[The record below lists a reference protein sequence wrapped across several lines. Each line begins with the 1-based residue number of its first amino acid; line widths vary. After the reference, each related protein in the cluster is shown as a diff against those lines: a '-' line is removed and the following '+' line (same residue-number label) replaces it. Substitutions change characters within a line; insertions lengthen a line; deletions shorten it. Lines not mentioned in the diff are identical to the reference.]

1 MTGNTRN
8 FRPRKA
14 ISYDN
19 TAFCPC
25 DDNPYG
31 NVEPKHQSGKTNKW
45 NRSKHN
51 SDDLR
56 QFIERKKMLATE
68 EQNAEGNKPSLKLDS
83 GDYED
88 LRQYIVD
95 KMALKEQQNSRL
107 RSNDRSKSKT
117 IRRSGCLE
125 TAVLEAFLKEL
136 TITDESEPRY
146 GELSCKEGRQDVT
159 NNDNATNDVGGLC
172 YEAVQQELLTGLIMS
187 TSETVAPADYR
198 FHAKMRNELK
208 MRNSVLKEFR
218 YHPYA

>member
-1 MTGNTRN
+1 
-8 FRPRKA
+8 
-14 ISYDN
+14 
-19 TAFCPC
+19 
-25 DDNPYG
+25 
-31 NVEPKHQSGKTNKW
+31 
-45 NRSKHN
+45 
-51 SDDLR
+51 
-56 QFIERKKMLATE
+56 MLATE

-172 YEAVQQELLTGLIMS
+172 HMTAALEAFLKEMRNAVESDSRYGGLSCKEGRQDVTNNDNATNDVGGLCYEAVQQELLTGLIMS